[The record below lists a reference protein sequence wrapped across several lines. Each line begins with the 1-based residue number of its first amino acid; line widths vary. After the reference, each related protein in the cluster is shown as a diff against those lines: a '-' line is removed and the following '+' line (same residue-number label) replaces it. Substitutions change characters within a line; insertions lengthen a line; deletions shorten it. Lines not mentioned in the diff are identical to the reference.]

1 MKNDDRTRYIVSK
14 GLSLETIGLIVFIV
28 FLILKL
34 TGIWTSINWFW
45 VFFPLWLPIAI
56 NVAVFLLVGLLI
68 AFYFLITKKK
78 K

>member
-1 MKNDDRTRYIVSK
+1 MRNDDRTRYVVSK

-34 TGIWTSINWFW
+34 SGAWTAINWFW

-56 NVAVFLLVGLLI
+56 NVAVFLLVGLFI
-68 AFYFLITKKK
+68 AFYFLITRKKK
-78 K
+78 